1 MAVQMDEDWAE
12 SGALEPV
19 WEVREGFL
27 EEVMQETACGAG
39 DSGSMATHSSILA
52 WRIPWTE

>member
-1 MAVQMDEDWAE
+1 MRMAVQMGEDWAE

-27 EEVMQETACGAG
+27 EEVTSE
-39 DSGSMATHSSILA
+39 
-52 WRIPWTE
+52 WRNGRPV